1 MNIAYFLLPKHS
13 VAYLYDDCTFRQGLE
28 KMRHHGYTAIP
39 VISRDGK
46 YVGTVSEGDF
56 LWQLLSKDCET
67 LTAYSMKDMERL
79 QVRDILRGNS
89 YPPVRIT
96 VTMEEL
102 LHSAMNQ
109 NFIPVVDDLGNFTGS
124 SPEKTSSATLRSRR
138 MRRSRCL
145 CGRSYKPTGRRR
157 GTAPPPFFSPA
168 FIPSYHPGSIC
179 APGLAGPRPG
189 GHSRH
194 IARKGVQKIESLP
207 RLERGLRRQHGP
219 HAGAAALG
227 PGPPAGPSSGR
238 RPVPWSHPPDA
249 AWPGSLTGRM
259 CSISTPTGSPDR
271 ATSTAPVVWLRLK
284 WTSGKSGK

>member
-1 MNIAYFLLPKHS
+1 MPRRLFSPPLLSHHLIQGVFAHLAWRAPVPGGHSRHIARKGVQKIESLPRLERGLRRQHGPH
-13 VAYLYDDCTFRQGLE
+13 AGAAALGHLYDDCTFRQGLE

-109 NFIPVVDDLGNFTGS
+109 NFIPVVDDLGNFTGIV
-124 SPEKTSSATLRSRR
+124 T
-138 MRRSRCL
+138 
-145 CGRSYKPTGRRR
+145 
-157 GTAPPPFFSPA
+157 
-168 FIPSYHPGSIC
+168 
-179 APGLAGPRPG
+179 
-189 GHSRH
+189 
-194 IARKGVQKIESLP
+194 RKDIIRYFAEQK
-207 RLERGLRRQHGP
+207 
-219 HAGAAALG
+219 
-227 PGPPAGPSSGR
+227 
-238 RPVPWSHPPDA
+238 DA
-249 AWPGSLTGRM
+249 AEPL
-259 CSISTPTGSPDR
+259 P
-271 ATSTAPVVWLRLK
+271 LRK
-284 WTSGKSGK
+284 IV